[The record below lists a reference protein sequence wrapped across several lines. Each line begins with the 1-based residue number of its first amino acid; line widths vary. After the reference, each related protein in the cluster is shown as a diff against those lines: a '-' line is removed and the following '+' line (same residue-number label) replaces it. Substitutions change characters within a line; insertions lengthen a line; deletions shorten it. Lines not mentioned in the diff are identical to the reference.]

1 MVSVPIGCD
10 QTYGRNDGIGSR
22 RNLSSAFQIKND
34 KPMQDLNDLY
44 YFAMVVDHGGFAP
57 AGRAFGIPKSKLSRR
72 IALLEERLGVRL
84 IQRSTRRFAV
94 TEVGQNYYAH
104 CKAMLVEAQSAQEA
118 IEQTRAEPCGVVR
131 LTCPVALL
139 DVRVGEMLA
148 AFMATHPRVDLH
160 LEATN
165 RRVDVVGEG
174 VDVAI
179 RVRPPP
185 LDDSDLVMRVLG
197 DRAQCLVAS
206 PSLLGRLGAPSVP
219 ADLSRFSSLDLGA
232 PQDDHAWHLLGP
244 NDASAVIHHQP
255 RFVTGSMPA
264 LRAAAVAG
272 VGVVQLPTMMLGGEI
287 ARGELVRL
295 LPEWAPRRE
304 IVHAVF
310 ASRRGLLPSVRALID
325 FLIERFG
332 ALRED

>member
-1 MVSVPIGCD
+1 
-10 QTYGRNDGIGSR
+10 
-22 RNLSSAFQIKND
+22 
-34 KPMQDLNDLY
+34 MQDLNDLY
-44 YFAMVVDHGGFAP
+44 YFAAVVDHRGFAP
-57 AGRAFGIPKSKLSRR
+57 AGRAMGIAKSKLSRR
-72 IALLEERLGVRL
+72 IAVLEERLGVRL

-94 TEVGQNYYAH
+94 TEIGQNYYAH
-104 CKAMLVEAQSAQEA
+104 CKAMLVEAQSAQDA
-118 IEQTRAEPCGVVR
+118 IDQTRAEPCGVVR

-139 DVRVGEMLA
+139 DVRVGEMVA
-148 AFMATHPRVDLH
+148 AFMAAFPRVEVH

-174 VDVAI
+174 VDIAI

-185 LDDSDLVMRVLG
+185 LDDSDLVLRTLA
-197 DRAQCLVAS
+197 DRGQCLVAS
-206 PSLLGRLGAPSVP
+206 PALLARLGAPNVP
-219 ADLSRFSSLDLGA
+219 ADLSRFPSLDLGTV
-232 PQDDHAWHLLGP
+232 QDDHTWHLLGP
-244 NDASAVIHHQP
+244 EEASAIIHHRP

-264 LRAAAVAG
+264 LRAAAMAG

-295 LPEWAPRRE
+295 LPDWAPRRE
-304 IVHAVF
+304 IIHAVF

-325 FLIERFG
+325 FLAERFA